1 MNAEDLKSML
11 LDSFWGTDRGLAA
24 SSDSRAEI
32 NELLTQ
38 LESKNP
44 TPMPNEA
51 QEKLS
56 GTWKLIYTSNSE
68 LVALLALDRLPLIT
82 VGDIFQT
89 VNGTAMTV
97 ENKIQLSWP
106 LARTS
111 LAATADFEVRSPK
124 LLQVQFKEGQIATPK
139 ITSDLTLP
147 SSIDFMGQ
155 TVDVS
160 PLTTALAPLEQ
171 PLQSLISSVGSLLD
185 GLPDLKFPIPAS
197 SSSFTSLS
205 SSSSSSS
212 SKYASTWLLNTY
224 LDDDFRISRG
234 DGGSVFVMVKVPPS
248 DMDYNT
254 SSASI
259 TGILTMESEEGNEME
274 EERMVPTSDD
284 EWELNVSQPTG
295 PSAAQ
300 MAAEL
305 TGEEIK
311 NGGNRNS
318 SDTYWVGEADAEISN
333 SDDE

>member
-56 GTWKLIYTSNSE
+56 GTWKLVYTSNSE

-89 VNGTAMTV
+89 VNGAAMTV

-124 LLQVQFKEGQIATPK
+124 LLQVQFKEGQIATPE
-139 ITSDLTLP
+139 IISDLTIP
-147 SSIDFMGQ
+147 SSINFMGQ

-160 PLTTALAPLEQ
+160 PLTAALAPLEQ
-171 PLQSLISSVGSLLD
+171 PLQSLVASVGSLLA

-197 SSSFTSLS
+197 ASSFTS
-205 SSSSSSS
+205 SSSSSSN
-212 SKYASTWLLNTY
+212 ASTWLLNTY
-224 LDDDFRISRG
+224 LDDDLRISRG
-234 DGGSVFVMVKVPPS
+234 DGGSVFVMVKVPSS
-248 DMDYNT
+248 DMDYNYNK
-254 SSASI
+254 SSTVS
-259 TGILTMESEEGNEME
+259 TGMMTMESEAGNEKE
-274 EERMVPTSDD
+274 EEEMMAPTSDD

-300 MAAEL
+300 LAAEL
-305 TGEEIK
+305 TGEENK
-311 NGGNRNS
+311 NGSNS
-318 SDTYWVGEADAEISN
+318 DNYWVGEVAAERSN

>member
-1 MNAEDLKSML
+1 M
-11 LDSFWGTDRGLAA
+11 
-24 SSDSRAEI
+24 
-32 NELLTQ
+32 
-38 LESKNP
+38 ESKNP

-155 TVDVS
+155 TVDMS
-160 PLTTALAPLEQ
+160 PLTTALTPLQQ
-171 PLQSLISSVGSLLD
+171 PLQSLVASMGSLLA

-197 SSSFTSLS
+197 ATSSS

-234 DGGSVFVMVKVPPS
+234 DGGSVFVMVKVPSS
-248 DMDYNT
+248 DMDYKN
-254 SSASI
+254 SNASMS
-259 TGILTMESEEGNEME
+259 GMVTMESEEGNELE
-274 EERMVPTSDD
+274 KEERMVPTSDD

-311 NGGNRNS
+311 NGGSSNS
-318 SDTYWVGEADAEISN
+318 SDNYWVGEADAERSN
-333 SDDE
+333 NGDE